1 MIVSAAAVAG
11 ACSDDEGGPGSPAV
25 GGEGGEPEAAGG
37 MSGNPSGG
45 SIQLG
50 GAAGESGGESGAA
63 GMPPLPSAGE
73 VCAACG
79 ATECTAELDACTES
93 PECAPWLTCL
103 TACDDAACVDAC
115 DAQYADVARVYYG
128 VYTCLCDS
136 CEEACAVGGA
146 CDKQCVDDEPLAPTN
161 VIPGTLADTGL
172 FVGGEGGA
180 GGAGGAPGGVLGSG
194 ALELAPNVYS
204 FEPKYPLWSDGAA
217 KDRYIYI
224 PRCSTI
230 DTTDMDHWRFPV
242 GTRLWKHFTV
252 GANSAAQ
259 RVETRMLH
267 RHGPGEADW
276 LYAAY
281 QWDISAPDDPSM
293 AISVPAGVIN
303 ANGTMHDIPGLG
315 QCTNCHDK
323 LSEKV
328 LGFGAFQLSHA
339 GQGLT
344 IERISNLG
352 WLTTPAPEGFEVPG
366 TPVQQAALGY
376 LHGNCGGCHNSN
388 GQLPPADPMLLRLLV
403 GKTDYAQTDTV
414 LTTVG
419 VSTVHPNVALSGKP
433 RIDPMMPANSTILLR
448 MQNRTTFPMPPIAS
462 KAPDTDG
469 GVAAV
474 TAWVNSIQ

>member
-1 MIVSAAAVAG
+1 MA
-11 ACSDDEGGPGSPAV
+11 
-25 GGEGGEPEAAGG
+25 
-37 MSGNPSGG
+37 GNPSSGG
-45 SIQLG
+45 STQLGGAG
-50 GAAGESGGESGAA
+50 GAAGEAAGAA
-63 GMPPLPSAGE
+63 GMPPMLTAGQI
-73 VCAACG
+73 CAECG
-79 ATECTAELDACTES
+79 NSECTAELQSCTDN
-93 PECAPWLTCL
+93 PECAPWLSCL

-115 DAQYADVARVYYG
+115 DAEHADVSRIYYG
-128 VYTCLCDS
+128 VYACLCDS
-136 CEEACAVGGA
+136 CEEACAVGGT
-146 CDKQCVDDEPLAPTN
+146 CEKECVDDQALPPTN
-161 VIPGTLADTGL
+161 VIPDTLAETGL
-172 FVGGEGGA
+172 FLGGEGGA
-180 GGAGGAPGGVLGSG
+180 GGAPFGAGSDP
-194 ALELAPNVYS
+194 LELAPYVQS
-204 FEPKYPLWSDGAA
+204 FEPKYPLWSDGAV

-230 DTTDMDHWRFPV
+230 DTTDMDHWHFPV

-252 GANSAAQ
+252 GSNTTAQ

-281 QWDISAPDDPSM
+281 QWDASAPDDPSM
-293 AISVPAGVIN
+293 AILVPAGVTN
-303 ANGTMHDIPGLG
+303 ANGTMHDIPGQG

-344 IERISNLG
+344 IELISHLG

-388 GQLPPADPMLLRLLV
+388 GQLPPGDPMLLRLLV
-403 GKTDYAQTDTV
+403 GKNDYAQTDTV

-419 VSTVHPNVALSGKP
+419 VSTVHGNVALNGKP

-448 MQNRTTFPMPPIAS
+448 MQDRATFPMPPIAS
-462 KAPDTDG
+462 KVPDTDG

-474 TAWVNSIQ
+474 TAWVSSIQ